1 MNVNINFS
9 NIKNSILGLAFS
21 SLVLSCGSFKSASY
35 FESDGIYVS
44 NSNRPQETQQEVN
57 KNTYY
62 SQYFKEVAEG
72 NIAENSEEVYFTDTD
87 GYSSSGQNQN
97 NTSDNGYDQIP
108 WGGETSQTEIIVV
121 NNSPNYLWGLSGF
134 SFRYSPFWNN
144 YYGNHFRFG
153 FGNFY
158 NPYFGY
164 YGSSLAGYWG
174 GFNSFYSPF
183 NYYGGMYSP
192 YGFRNAW
199 NRNGFA
205 NRFRNG
211 FMSNNNDYNSTVARI
226 KSGRGE
232 KNYGDSTRN
241 SKIKGDRESKTN
253 DTDIQRTINRINV
266 GRGVNSL
273 GRNVLI
279 GNGSNNRLGNKTIGG
294 SRTARPNVS
303 GGSSGVT
310 GLSRNSNSNPTKSV
324 KSSSGRFS
332 QSRYNAGA
340 RNNTKTTSPRT
351 RRPVQRN
358 VVQPRTTRQYNNN
371 RSTNNSS
378 YRTNNNTSRSNSYS
392 SPARSY
398 SSGSSSRPSSSS
410 TGRGSSGSSSGGR
423 KN

>member
-97 NTSDNGYDQIP
+97 NTSYNGYDQIP

-183 NYYGGMYSP
+183 NY
-192 YGFRNAW
+192 
-199 NRNGFA
+199 
-205 NRFRNG
+205 
-211 FMSNNNDYNSTVARI
+211 
-226 KSGRGE
+226 
-232 KNYGDSTRN
+232 
-241 SKIKGDRESKTN
+241 
-253 DTDIQRTINRINV
+253 
-266 GRGVNSL
+266 
-273 GRNVLI
+273 
-279 GNGSNNRLGNKTIGG
+279 
-294 SRTARPNVS
+294 
-303 GGSSGVT
+303 
-310 GLSRNSNSNPTKSV
+310 
-324 KSSSGRFS
+324 
-332 QSRYNAGA
+332 
-340 RNNTKTTSPRT
+340 
-351 RRPVQRN
+351 
-358 VVQPRTTRQYNNN
+358 
-371 RSTNNSS
+371 
-378 YRTNNNTSRSNSYS
+378 
-392 SPARSY
+392 
-398 SSGSSSRPSSSS
+398 
-410 TGRGSSGSSSGGR
+410 
-423 KN
+423 